1 MQKLELLFKYTIPL
15 SGNIYGWV
23 QRRVQQLKEDMRN
36 DIVKGL
42 SKIFGSAIVIDADE
56 LLDNIFYNNGKNFL
70 LKRIK
75 EMKG

>member
-1 MQKLELLFKYTIPL
+1 
-15 SGNIYGWV
+15 
-23 QRRVQQLKEDMRN
+23 MRN